1 MEIISARVPDTCIEH
16 VDTKI
21 MNQLSYHVSNKR
33 FSDLG
38 FEFKGNLEQGIG
50 RTIDWL
56 KKACQG
62 AGSRAVLAAE
72 GI

>member
-1 MEIISARVPDTCIEH
+1 VDIISAHVPDISIEY
-16 VDTKI
+16 VDTQI

-38 FEFKGNLEQGIG
+38 FGFKGNLEQGIG

-56 KKACQG
+56 KKARQG
-62 AGSRAVLAAE
+62 AGSRAVHAAE